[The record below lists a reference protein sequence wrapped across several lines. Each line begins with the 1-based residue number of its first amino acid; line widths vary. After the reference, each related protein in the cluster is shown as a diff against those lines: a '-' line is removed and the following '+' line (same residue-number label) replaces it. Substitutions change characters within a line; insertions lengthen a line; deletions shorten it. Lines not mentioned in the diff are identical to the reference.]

1 MIGRISDALHLP
13 LSTRNQMLT
22 HAGFAARYQE
32 TNWDAE
38 EMAVIRHALDHTLTN
53 HNPYPAFA
61 IDRLWNI
68 IQLNRTAER
77 LFGILGVSAGGSLLE
92 LILSPAVQT
101 AIENWPVVAQHVVQR
116 LRTESSAQGG
126 VRELDEVA
134 NVLAETV
141 TPDNTE
147 FGPMIPTNYR
157 VGDLQLSLFSTIAQ
171 FGTPV
176 DLTLDD
182 LKIELFFPADDATAE
197 TLRALDNSS

>member
-38 EMAVIRHALDHTLTN
+38 EMAIIRHALDHTLTN

-92 LILSPAVQT
+92 LAV
-101 AIENWPVVAQHVVQR
+101 
-116 LRTESSAQGG
+116 SAGAGLLTGG
-126 VRELDEVA
+126 G
-134 NVLAETV
+134 NVLGFAGHWGKPNEDTYGTDLEDQYAGEIYFRWKIGKHFEV
-141 TPDNTE
+141 TPN
-147 FGPMIPTNYR
+147 
-157 VGDLQLSLFSTIAQ
+157 LQLLIDPALNPEENTIWV
-171 FGTPV
+171 FG
-176 DLTLDD
+176 
-182 LKIELFFPADDATAE
+182 
-197 TLRALDNSS
+197 LRAKGSL